1 MRYGQSDP
9 ISCAEISKTP
19 QWGIDMPNN
28 HSETGKS
35 DQETALKTDEAE
47 VENDADNGLTE
58 QVEHTAEES
67 KTDEGFAALLAEY
80 NPEELAT
87 RLLAAESQI
96 AEMQDGYVRA
106 RAEVENVQRRSQNE
120 IVSARKFAIE
130 GFARELLSVLDSL
143 DQASK
148 VEIEEVGGEAVT
160 KMREG
165 LELTLKQFEQ
175 VLEKFGVAV
184 VTAEAGTRFDPE
196 CHQAISMVP
205 GSEIEP
211 DHIVSVMQKGYTLK
225 DRLLRPAMVVV
236 AQ

>member
-1 MRYGQSDP
+1 M
-9 ISCAEISKTP
+9 AK
-19 QWGIDMPNN
+19 N
-28 HSETGKS
+28 HNDTDNPEQ
-35 DQETALKTDEAE
+35 DAALKTDESA
-47 VENDADNGLTE
+47 ADIETDPRDH
-58 QVEHTAEES
+58 EHADHATEES
-67 KTDEGFAALLAEY
+67 KTDESLAALLAECS
-80 NPEELAT
+80 PEELGS
-87 RLLAAESQI
+87 RLLAAENQV

-148 VEIEEVGGEAVT
+148 VEIEESGGEAVT

-175 VLEKFGVAV
+175 VMEKFGVAV
-184 VTAEAGTRFDPE
+184 VEAEAGTRFDPD

-205 GSEIEP
+205 GTEIEP

>member
-1 MRYGQSDP
+1 M
-9 ISCAEISKTP
+9 AK
-19 QWGIDMPNN
+19 N
-28 HSETGKS
+28 HNDTDNPEQ
-35 DQETALKTDEAE
+35 DAALKTDEPAAGNE
-47 VENDADNGLTE
+47 TDNRGQDRADDAT
-58 QVEHTAEES
+58 EES
-67 KTDEGFAALLAEY
+67 KTDESLAALLAECS
-80 NPEELAT
+80 PEELGS
-87 RLLAAESQI
+87 RLLAAENQI

-148 VEIEEVGGEAVT
+148 VEIEESGSEAVT

-175 VLEKFGVAV
+175 ILEKFGVAV
-184 VTAEAGTRFDPE
+184 VAAEPGTRFDPE

-205 GSEIEP
+205 GTEIEP
-211 DHIVSVMQKGYTLK
+211 DHIVTVMQKGYTLK